1 MAEHVASSIVGFV
14 RAVVEAEP
22 FYLVPAQSPYAFDLS
37 PQDAIS
43 GAYRLVP
50 VSYRAVGAF
59 DYSETRYDTLE
70 LTVARSH
77 GGDMTAAMNELVTLT
92 HSLVAAVAREGQVRD
107 FDLMDEGR
115 SYEIGRDPGSSYATV
130 RLTLPLS
137 YAASL

>member
-14 RAVVEAEP
+14 RAVVESDP
-22 FYLVPAQSPYAFDLS
+22 FHLHPATSPYGFELE
-37 PQDAIS
+37 PQDAID

-50 VSYRAVGAF
+50 VGYRTVGSF
-59 DYSETRYDTLE
+59 DYGETRYDTFDLV
-70 LTVARSH
+70 VARSH
-77 GGDMTAAMNELVTLT
+77 GGDMTAAMDGLVTLA

-115 SYEIGRDPGSSYATV
+115 TTEIGRDPGNAYAFA

-137 YAASL
+137 YAARL